1 LKFVAYLL
9 AVLLGLLGFVFVTEA
24 QGQWMRLAVGVVL
37 MCAAVALVLLARHQ
51 AKHVTTI
58 VQKIDLPG
66 DVHLEGLTCRS
77 CGGSLGKES
86 ISVKAG
92 AVFIDCEF
100 CGTAYQLDEEPKW

>member
-1 LKFVAYLL
+1 VD
-9 AVLLGLLGFVFVTEA
+9 
-24 QGQWMRLAVGVVL
+24 
-37 MCAAVALVLLARHQ
+37 AAGRRCRVDVRGRRAGSSRRHQ